1 MRVQSLSANTYYCCS
16 DSKGK
21 SCFSALIRW
30 KKGKG
35 IISFWRRREK
45 RKTGKALMLS
55 ADLVFIYFI
64 FWCIQREKA
73 IVWDDFWRRKFFQW
87 FICSKERPWAWVSE
101 EAQYVPR
108 LRGSDWNGLGTI
120 QWVVT
125 VGSRCR
131 REETSQK
138 SKGRALSPKKQYRII
153 KV

>member
-1 MRVQSLSANTYYCCS
+1 MLILTIVAQMQRERAVSLLLS
-16 DSKGK
+16 DGK
-21 SCFSALIRW
+21 RGKESFPSDAGEKKKNRESSNALGRSCFL
-30 KKGKG
+30 
-35 IISFWRRREK
+35 
-45 RKTGKALMLS
+45 
-55 ADLVFIYFI
+55 YFV

-108 LRGSDWNGLGTI
+108 PRGSDWNGLGTI

-125 VGSRCR
+125 VGSCCR